1 MSKYKYVVFC
11 AVSREEGSMTY
22 LECVVERD
30 KPLNTVEQRD
40 NLRAA
45 IQQEWWAKDAKVAI
59 TGLYKIEETEK

>member
-45 IQQEWWAKDAKVAI
+45 MQKAPWAKDAKVAI
-59 TGLYKIEETEK
+59 TGIHRIEETEK